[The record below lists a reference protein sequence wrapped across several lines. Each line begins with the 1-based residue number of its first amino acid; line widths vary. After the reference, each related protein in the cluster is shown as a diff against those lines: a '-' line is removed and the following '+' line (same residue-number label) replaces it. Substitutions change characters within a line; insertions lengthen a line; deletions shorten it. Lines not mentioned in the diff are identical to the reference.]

1 MSGSIPYGAKKR
13 LTKRQSLAFKA
24 CDWATQVVPIFE
36 REYPDDTR
44 PADALAMARR
54 WLVGS
59 ATEEECEIA
68 AQAAFAASRELA
80 RTGNNAP
87 AYAAEVAAWA
97 AATASEGRPAD
108 LAYLGAFA
116 AFCYALK
123 WATP

>member
-1 MSGSIPYGAKKR
+1 MSDSIPYGAKKR

-59 ATEEECEIA
+59 ATEEECEMA

-97 AATASEGRPAD
+97 AATASEGRPAH

-116 AFCYALK
+116 AFCYALER
-123 WATP
+123 ATP